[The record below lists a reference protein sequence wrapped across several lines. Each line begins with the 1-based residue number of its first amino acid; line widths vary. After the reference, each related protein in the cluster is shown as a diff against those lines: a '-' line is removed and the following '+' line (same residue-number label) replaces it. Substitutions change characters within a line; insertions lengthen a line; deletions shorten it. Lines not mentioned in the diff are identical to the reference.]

1 MSVAQDPSAFDI
13 AKVDPRLEQQFRV
26 VSIDGERKAFR
37 LEAVF
42 WTVMRLVARRNKRSL
57 PAEMAAA
64 LGRLGHGSNQ
74 SAHLRAR
81 YAADLLDLLELAE
94 ANAVRPDWAGVVEAM
109 PQPALVMTRTLRVLQ
124 VNAPMRSLL
133 AARGVPLKTDGLPMV
148 DVPPA
153 IAERLGEELGASAG
167 CNAIFRDGA
176 GRCVV
181 RTRFVSASG
190 GASPLLLGFPDFE
203 D

>member
-1 MSVAQDPSAFDI
+1 MSVAQDTSAFDL
-13 AKVDPRLEQQFRV
+13 ARADPRLEQQFRV
-26 VSIDGERKAFR
+26 ISIGGERKAFR

-42 WTVMRLVARRNKRSL
+42 WTVMRLVARRNKRTL

-64 LGRLGHGSNQ
+64 LGRLGQGSNQ

-94 ANAVRPDWAGVVEAM
+94 ANTARPDWAGVVEAM
-109 PQPALVMTRTLRVLQ
+109 PQPAVVLTRTLKVLQ
-124 VNAPMRSLL
+124 ANAAMRTLL
-133 AARGVPLKTDGLPMV
+133 AQRGVPLKADAVPTV

-153 IAERLGEELGASAG
+153 IAERLGEEAGAAAG

-181 RTRFVSASG
+181 RTRFVSATAG
-190 GASPLLLGFPDFE
+190 GGPLLLGFPDLE